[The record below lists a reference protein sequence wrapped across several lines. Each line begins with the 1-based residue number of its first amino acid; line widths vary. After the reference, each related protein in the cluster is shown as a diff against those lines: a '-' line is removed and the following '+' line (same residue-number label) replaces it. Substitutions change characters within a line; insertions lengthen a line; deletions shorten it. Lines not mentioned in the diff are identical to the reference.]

1 MLTVKSGY
9 VFLSSL
15 RSSRASVAWSVAS
28 ASAVKVSMIRLIQ
41 RTCTALRTDSSDAAA
56 RAVMNVMTMAAMLVL
71 I

>member
-1 MLTVKSGY
+1 MLTMKSGY

-15 RSSRASVAWSVAS
+15 QLSRASVAWSIAS
-28 ASAVKVSMIRLIQ
+28 ASVIKVSMIRLIQ